1 MAYVGILLIAILV
14 SFIIVRIWGFALEL
28 TGIEPDVA
36 RFQALSAFS
45 GTGFT
50 TREAERVVGN
60 KIRRRIVAILII
72 LGNAGTV
79 TVIAT
84 LVASS
89 TQVSGYT
96 WFFIRLA
103 IIIGGIF
110 VLYQLIMRSN
120 VGRRIPAWL
129 QRPVM
134 NRILRGAPAV
144 KLLIY
149 FRPDLKNIA
158 SKQLD
163 LVAGLAD
170 QCLEEDIAFLVES
183 VSYPIEEE
191 RINQGGTSSRKF
203 AEIKPGL
210 VIETARQITALP
222 IDVLKAEFPADIKFE
237 QDEGKL
243 LGLCKELNRA
253 SRLPWVLLSAG
264 VDFESFRKQVKI
276 ACKAGA
282 SGFLA
287 GRALWQEGVRIRSR
301 EKRLDFFQ
309 NTAVPRLKELAEIA
323 DIYGKPWYS
332 RLGAEDGKFVPL
344 AEGWYRDY

>member
-1 MAYVGILLIAILV
+1 MSISIGKLRGLQQLADSRGMMTMCAIDHRGALKRALNEKNPDAVSHQDMVDFKLDLCQAVAPFASAILLDPEYGAGQAIAAGLLPGSKGLLV
-14 SFIIVRIWGFALEL
+14 SLEK
-28 TGIEPDVA
+28 T
-36 RFQALSAFS
+36 
-45 GTGFT
+45 
-50 TREAERVVGN
+50 
-60 KIRRRIVAILII
+60 
-72 LGNAGTV
+72 
-79 TVIAT
+79 
-84 LVASS
+84 
-89 TQVSGYT
+89 GYT
-96 WFFIRLA
+96 GDSTA
-103 IIIGGIF
+103 
-110 VLYQLIMRSN
+110 
-120 VGRRIPAWL
+120 RITELLPGWSVKKA
-129 QRPVM
+129 RKM
-134 NRILRGAPAV
+134 GASAV

-149 FRPDLKNIA
+149 FRPDLKDIA

-170 QCLEEDIAFLVES
+170 QCLEEDIAFLVEP
-183 VSYPIEEE
+183 VSYPIEKE

-203 AEIKPGL
+203 AEIKPEL

-237 QDEGKL
+237 QDEAKL
-243 LGLCKELNRA
+243 LGLCQELNQA

-309 NTAVPRLKELAEIA
+309 NTAAPRLKELAEVA
-323 DIYGKPWYS
+323 DRYGKPWYS
-332 RLGAEDGKFVPL
+332 RVEAEKGRFSPVAQD
-344 AEGWYRDY
+344 WYRGY

>member
-1 MAYVGILLIAILV
+1 MVDFKLDLCQAVAPFASAILLDPEYGAGQAIAAGLMPGSKGLLV
-14 SFIIVRIWGFALEL
+14 SLEK
-28 TGIEPDVA
+28 T
-36 RFQALSAFS
+36 
-45 GTGFT
+45 
-50 TREAERVVGN
+50 
-60 KIRRRIVAILII
+60 
-72 LGNAGTV
+72 
-79 TVIAT
+79 
-84 LVASS
+84 
-89 TQVSGYT
+89 GYT
-96 WFFIRLA
+96 GDSAAR
-103 IIIGGIF
+103 IIELLPGWS
-110 VLYQLIMRSN
+110 VKKAKKM
-120 VGRRIPAWL
+120 
-129 QRPVM
+129 
-134 NRILRGAPAV
+134 GASAV

-149 FRPDLKNIA
+149 FRPDLKDIA

-301 EKRLDFFQ
+301 EKKLDFFQ
-309 NTAVPRLKELAEIA
+309 NTAVPRLKELSEIA

-332 RLGAEDGKFVPL
+332 RLGAENGKFAPL

>member
-1 MAYVGILLIAILV
+1 MNISIGKLRGLQQLADSRGMMTMCAIDHRGALKRALNEKNPDAVSYQDMVDFKLDLCQAVAPFASAILLDPEYGAGQAIATGFMPGSKGLLV
-14 SFIIVRIWGFALEL
+14 SLE
-28 TGIEPDVA
+28 
-36 RFQALSAFS
+36 
-45 GTGFT
+45 
-50 TREAERVVGN
+50 
-60 KIRRRIVAILII
+60 K
-72 LGNAGTV
+72 
-79 TVIAT
+79 
-84 LVASS
+84 
-89 TQVSGYT
+89 SGYT
-96 WFFIRLA
+96 GDSA
-103 IIIGGIF
+103 A
-110 VLYQLIMRSN
+110 
-120 VGRRIPAWL
+120 RITELPPGWGVKKA
-129 QRPVM
+129 RKM
-134 NRILRGAPAV
+134 GASAV

-149 FRPDLKNIA
+149 FRPDLKDIA

-170 QCLEEDIAFLVES
+170 QCLEEDIAFLVEP

-203 AEIKPGL
+203 AEIKPEL

-237 QDEGKL
+237 QDEAKL
-243 LGLCKELNRA
+243 LGLCQELNQA

-309 NTAVPRLKELAEIA
+309 NMAAPRLKELAEIA
-323 DIYGKPWYS
+323 DRYGKPWYS
-332 RLGAEDGKFVPL
+332 RVGAENGKFAPL
-344 AEGWYRDY
+344 AEGWYRGY